1 MTRVLKD
8 ILERAADW
16 PEWAQQ
22 DLAELALEID
32 RELKA
37 GTYQATREEL
47 ARLDAERAAA
57 DRGRVARDDDEV

>member
-1 MTRVLKD
+1 MGKALKEV
-8 ILERAADW
+8 LERAATW
-16 PEWAQQ
+16 PEWAQE
-22 DLAELALEID
+22 DLAELAFEID

-57 DRGRVARDDDEV
+57 ERGEIVDDDEA

>member
-1 MTRVLKD
+1 MTRALKD
-8 ILERAADW
+8 ILERVATW
-16 PEWAQQ
+16 PEWAQE
-22 DLAELALEID
+22 DLAVLALEID

-57 DRGRVARDDDEV
+57 DRGEVPRDDEV